1 MGRKRPEDRVTVQG
15 TGPGRQTKTE
25 FEQRWGIHVKDLARV
40 EGVTPQSIIMR
51 VHSFGTPFQR
61 RRRPQAW
68 EEKYG
73 KTLAQLARERGVH
86 PVTIHHRMRSY
97 GSLDLPPDAKTRE
110 DLRDPAW
117 MDTFEWEF
125 SLKDTFFTLEDA
137 LQRLEKLKQQDKQD
151 AINKDLG
158 NDHGTTL

>member
-1 MGRKRPEDRVTVQG
+1 MGRKRPEHRITVKG
-15 TGPGRQTKTE
+15 TSPGRKPNTE

-61 RRRPQAW
+61 RRKPQPW

-73 KTLAQLARERGVH
+73 STIAQLARERGVH
-86 PVTIHHRMRSY
+86 PVTIYHRMRVY
-97 GSLDLPPDAKTRE
+97 GSMDLPSDSRIRE
-110 DLRDPAW
+110 DLRDPSW

-137 LQRLEKLKQQDKQD
+137 LQRLQQLKQQDKQND
-151 AINKDLG
+151 VSKDLG
-158 NDHGTTL
+158 NDL